1 MTTQSAETYLNHP
14 TYSSALKHFQE
25 GKWDASLKEL
35 DWLINHFPTVED
47 LQNLKQDIQIRSEL
61 DQGQLVEDLSYRRR
75 RITSILIRV
84 FGISTILL
92 ISIAALGYFSSDI
105 QEQLQIAQNAIEQE
119 VLLIDQSVKYRDAQ
133 AFLIA
138 DRPEEA
144 YVLLQEIVET
154 GGDFPGLQDAI
165 IEAQDSSNIKARYEQ
180 AKYLIGIQD
189 WDGARVLLEEISET
203 SANYRDVPLLLA
215 SLDSNSYMS
224 EIFKQS
230 SLHFE
235 AEEWE
240 AAAAG
245 FESLRALDPNF
256 DSEVIE
262 AHLFESYVNAARF
275 VLTDQEDSL
284 EALKTAETYFRKALA
299 LRPQNPDIKSER
311 ELARYY
317 IDAQADFLDGRWTEV
332 IAALEVVYSREP
344 DYAMGTALQTL
355 YEAYVAR
362 GDSQLSAGNYEP
374 SLSDFQRAVI
384 LAEQDPKAYLRLYEA
399 QLKAAEA
406 QGTQDNYE
414 AAVLLYRAAVDVS
427 RLRELAKEEDLLQLA
442 LLDEAEYYA
451 AQGNFSV
458 SYERYRSAL
467 GITPGNFCMSF
478 EPYQDALHF
487 NVSRNT
493 MRNHIVEPGEYLT
506 LIANRYRSTVCAIV
520 LANDI
525 SDPDT
530 IFTGQ
535 ELLVPVLD

>member
-520 LANDI
+520 LANDV

-530 IFTGQ
+530 IYTGQ

>member
-1 MTTQSAETYLNHP
+1 MTTHSAETYLNHP
-14 TYSSALKHFQE
+14 TYSSLLKHFQE

-35 DWLINHFPTVED
+35 DWLLKQFPRERE
-47 LQNLKQDIQIRSEL
+47 LRNLKQDIQIRSTV
-61 DQGQLVEDLSYRRR
+61 DQEERIDDFTFRRR
-75 RITSILIRV
+75 RLTSLLIRV
-84 FGISTILL
+84 FGISTLIL
-92 ISIAALGYFSSDI
+92 ISIAIVGYFSSDI
-105 QEQLQIAQNAIEQE
+105 EEQIQIAQSAIEQE
-119 VLLIDQSVKYRDAQ
+119 VLLIEQSAKFRDAQ
-133 AFLIA
+133 ALLLA

-144 YVLLQEIVET
+144 YVLLQEIVIAGE
-154 GGDFPGLQDAI
+154 DFPGLQDAL
-165 IEAQDSSNIKARYEQ
+165 IEAQDSSNIKTKYEE
-180 AKYLIGIQD
+180 AKHLIEIQD
-189 WDGARVLLEEISET
+189 WVGARVLLEEISENA
-203 SANYRDVPLLLA
+203 SNYRDVALLLA

-224 EIFKQS
+224 DIFNQS

-256 DSEVIE
+256 DSEVVG
-262 AHLFESYVNAARF
+262 ARLFKSYVNAARY
-275 VLTDQEDSL
+275 VLIDKEDSL

-299 LRPQNPDIKSER
+299 LRPQNPEIKAER

-317 IDAQADFLDGRWTEV
+317 IDAQANFLAGRWTDV
-332 IAALEVVYSREP
+332 IAALEVVHSRDPE
-344 DYAMGTALQTL
+344 YAMGTALQTL

-362 GDSQLSAGNYEP
+362 GDSRLLAGDYDP
-374 SLSDFQRAVI
+374 ALSDFQRAVI
-384 LAEQDPKAYLRLYEA
+384 LAEQDPEAYLRLYEA

-406 QGTQDNYE
+406 QGSQDNYE
-414 AAVLLYRAAVDVS
+414 AAVLLYRSAVEIS
-427 RLRELAKEEDLLQLA
+427 RLRELAKQQDLLQLA

-458 SYERYRSAL
+458 SFERYRSAL
-467 GITPGNFCMSF
+467 SITPGNFCLSF

-493 MRNHIVEPGEYLT
+493 MKTHIVVPGEYLT

-525 SDPDT
+525 SDPNT
-530 IFTGQ
+530 IYTGQ